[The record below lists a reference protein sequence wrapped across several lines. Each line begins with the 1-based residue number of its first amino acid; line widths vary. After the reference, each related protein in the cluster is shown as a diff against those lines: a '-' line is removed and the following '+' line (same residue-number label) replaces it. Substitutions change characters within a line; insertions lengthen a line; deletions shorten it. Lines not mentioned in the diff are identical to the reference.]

1 MKADFNNAPV
11 HTWPKMAQVVNEAA
25 AQLHKHY
32 GEEGIPSDVL
42 KREIERIGGYGKD
55 SVIPSDY
62 CYNVIN
68 KAPFSFRYL
77 ALVRVG
83 RGRYKYVGPNCAYS
97 GPVMWKPERENE
109 RQVGSWHNGECDLQQ
124 DPRQQP
130 SFSRKYAWL

>member
-1 MKADFNNAPV
+1 MKTDFDNAPV
-11 HTWPKMAQVVNEAA
+11 HAWPKMAQGVNEAA
-25 AQLHKHY
+25 ARLHKHY

-97 GPVMWKPERENE
+97 GPVMWKPKHENE
-109 RQVGSWHNGECDLQQ
+109 RQVGCWHNGECDLQQ

-130 SFSRKYAWL
+130 SFSRKCAWL